1 MSLMITVSVGGN
13 SFFSLVIMAFSRRTN
28 ELKSEIDIS
37 DELIEKFKNFW
48 SHFKDTPLK
57 GKNSLLITFS
67 LFCCN
72 VWNVSVKINVKMF
85 SDLIKSGRNAILRGI
100 CPQVVGLFTVKLA
113 GMVCE

>member
-1 MSLMITVSVGGN
+1 MP
-13 SFFSLVIMAFSRRTN
+13 FSRRTN

-57 GKNSLLITFS
+57 GKKNSLLITS
-67 LFCCN
+67 LLIVLYYMEDFF
-72 VWNVSVKINVKMF
+72 VKINVKMF

-113 GMVCE
+113 GMVCQ